1 MGTRI
6 EMKGLTLIYL
16 PPQEEENRMLVEG
29 RKRRIRRK
37 KRKQDLS
44 AFHERLSD
52 DVTES
57 QEECQPISNP
67 I

>member
-1 MGTRI
+1 
-6 EMKGLTLIYL
+6 
-16 PPQEEENRMLVEG
+16 MLVEG

-44 AFHERLSD
+44 AFHEHLSD

-57 QEECQPISNP
+57 QEECQPISSP